1 LGACQDPGKR
11 SGTVW
16 FGLLPYF
23 PNFAD
28 QIGITG
34 MEFESIKK
42 GTSGKL
48 FKVISESSMLLDMEA
63 FVIGGFVRDL
73 LLGRTCKDIDIVT
86 SGDGIQLASKVA
98 ESLKINKISIF
109 KTFGTAMFMYHDW
122 QIEFV
127 GARKESY
134 NSESRNPKVS
144 PGTIIDDQN
153 RRDFTINALAIS
165 LQKADYGQLI
175 DPFQGID
182 DINNKILRTPLDPDI
197 TFADD
202 PLRMM
207 RAIRFA
213 SQLNFRIL
221 PETLEA
227 ITRNAPRIRI
237 ITMERISEELN
248 KIILTEKPSVGIY
261 LLDKTGILELIFPVF
276 TALKGAEY
284 LEGKGHKDNFKHTL
298 EVLDRIAPNTDNL
311 WLRWAALLHDIAKPV
326 TRRFDPQ
333 NGWTFHGHEFKGMKM
348 IPSIFTHLRLPL
360 NEKMKYVQ
368 KMVLLH
374 LRPIILAEDIVTDS
388 AIRRLLFEAG
398 DDVDDLM
405 TLCEADITSKNQAKV
420 QRYLANFEQVRV
432 KLKEIEEKDNLRNW
446 QPPVTGE
453 IIMEVFGLDPCRQ
466 VGIIK
471 TAIREA
477 ILDGEIHNNF
487 EEAYKLMLIEG
498 KKLGLAVVKQYVK
511 PEVKNLDSSKQ

>member
-1 LGACQDPGKR
+1 MDSKALVKSVKGPVFEKITEAAA
-11 SGTVW
+11 
-16 FGLLPYF
+16 LLQT
-23 PNFAD
+23 D
-28 QIGITG
+28 
-34 MEFESIKK
+34 
-42 GTSGKL
+42 
-48 FKVISESSMLLDMEA
+48 A

-73 LLGRTCKDIDIVT
+73 ILHRTCKDLDIVT
-86 SGDGIQLASKVA
+86 SGDGIELANKVA
-98 ESLKINKISIF
+98 ELLKVKKVSVF
-109 KTFGTAMFMYHDW
+109 RTFGTAMFMYRDW
-122 QIEFV
+122 QVEFV

-134 NSESRNPKVS
+134 SSDSRNPQVS
-144 PGTIIDDQN
+144 PGTIEDDQN

-165 LQKADYGQLI
+165 LQPHNFGQLI
-175 DPFQGID
+175 DPFHGID
-182 DINNKILRTPLDPDI
+182 DLNNKILRTPLDPDI
-197 TFADD
+197 TFTDD

-213 SQLNFRIL
+213 AQLNFQIL

-227 ITRNAPRIRI
+227 ITRNASRINI
-237 ITMERISEELN
+237 ISMERISEELN
-248 KIILTEKPSVGIY
+248 KIILTEKPSAGFY
-261 LLDKTGILELIFPVF
+261 LLDKTGLLDLIFPVF

-284 LEGKGHKDNFKHTL
+284 VDGKGHKDNFRHTL

-333 NGWTFHGHEFKGMKM
+333 TGWTFHGHEFKGMKM

-374 LRPIILAEDIVTDS
+374 LRPIILAEDVVTDS

-420 QRYLANFEQVRV
+420 QHYLANFELVRT

-453 IIMEVFGLDPCRQ
+453 IIMEVFGLEPCRH

-477 ILDGEIHNNF
+477 ILEGEIHNNF
-487 EEAYKLMLIEG
+487 AEAYNLMLNEG
-498 KKLGLAVVKQYVK
+498 SKLGLTVVKQYVNHPLEK
-511 PEVKNLDSSKQ
+511 LEVKKENS